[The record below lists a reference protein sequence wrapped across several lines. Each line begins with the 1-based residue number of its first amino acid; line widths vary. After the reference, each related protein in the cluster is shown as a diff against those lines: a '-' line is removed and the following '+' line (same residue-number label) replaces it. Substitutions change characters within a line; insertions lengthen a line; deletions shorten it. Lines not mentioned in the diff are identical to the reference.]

1 MDCIFLI
8 KFTGVN
14 LNENRRQLVDA
25 ETSIQAG
32 IIENQHLVQIRL
44 SWTNPTTQEQ
54 EISPLIMQ
62 KLDRPLCTVFYQHP
76 KVLYTSSHLDTIYT
90 SSHPTHST

>member
-32 IIENQHLVQIRL
+32 IIENQHLVQMGRV
-44 SWTNPTTQEQ
+44 SFKFKFTV
-54 EISPLIMQ
+54 
-62 KLDRPLCTVFYQHP
+62 LDKEL
-76 KVLYTSSHLDTIYT
+76 KNK
-90 SSHPTHST
+90 